1 MMENDDFIV
10 GHLYKFDE
18 LQDFYCGEVQMDEF
32 IHGNLKECSMNH
44 YCTTYCVHNAVNNEI
59 AAIFSLSFDSV
70 DIDHDDFDD
79 MRIGAAGT
87 DKPHVTESFRERFEE
102 KYTYPAL
109 EITYLAVAKKFQGKN
124 LGYDIIDYVCDM
136 ARKQTLGG
144 CLFITVLA
152 LHKDGYSAVPFYEKC
167 HFAMQTPLPKA
178 DVWPMYKTLWIEEV
192 DDSDEEE

>member
-1 MMENDDFIV
+1 MMENDDFTV

-18 LQDFYCGEVQMDEF
+18 LQDFFCGEVQMDEF

-44 YCTTYCVHNAVNNEI
+44 YCTTYCVRNAVNNEI

-167 HFAMQTPLPKA
+167 HFAKQTPLPKA